1 MKSLHQ
7 PKIALTATKVPSVYG
22 VYTILK
28 ASLQM
33 FGLNI
38 KLQKTL
44 RW

>member
-1 MKSLHQ
+1 MKLLHL

-28 ASLQM
+28 GNLQL

-38 KLQKTL
+38 KLQRTL
-44 RW
+44 KW